1 MLLSIDRLVRQHIRS
16 PFQSLTD
23 THKAYGSIAKLID
36 PAHRPPNLPSEHTHQ
51 WTVWVRGLDNED
63 ITYWLRKVQFKLH
76 ETYSQSL
83 RTIESPEAFEVTETG
98 WGEFEITIKLFFVPE
113 AGEKTQ
119 SIYHT
124 LKLHPYGPDAE
135 RIRENKEPV
144 VSQAYE
150 EVIFNEPVEPF
161 YDILTSG
168 AVQPTRGK
176 GVSKGSKQAALKKGG
191 ERTAEIPFNESP
203 DNPFSQKTEA
213 KELDRLNEAMKSVE
227 MLLKKERTKLTAREK
242 ELEELRK
249 SEGAVLRGK

>member
-1 MLLSIDRLVRQHIRS
+1 MTND
-16 PFQSLTD
+16 FT
-23 THKAYGSIAKLID
+23 AFGSIAKLID
-36 PAHRPPNLPSEHTHQ
+36 PAHRPPNLPPEHTHQ
-51 WTVWVRGLDNED
+51 WTVWVRGIDNED
-63 ITYWLRKVQFKLH
+63 ITYWLKKVQFKLH

-119 SIYHT
+119 SIYHS

-135 RIRENKEPV
+135 RIRERKEPV

-161 YDILTSG
+161 YDVLTSG
-168 AVQPTRGK
+168 AVPPPTRGK
-176 GVSKGSKQAALKKGG
+176 GVSKGSKQAAMRKGG
-191 ERTAEIPFNESP
+191 ERTAEIPYNESP
-203 DNPFSQKTEA
+203 DNPFSQKMEA
-213 KELDRLNEAMKSVE
+213 KALDRLKAAVMNVE
-227 MLLKKERTKLTAREK
+227 GLLKKERAKLAAREK

-249 SEGAVLRGK
+249 SEGVVQKVK